1 MSARP
6 DVSLIVPCYNAERYL
21 EVCLSSIAAQK
32 RPELQIILIDD
43 GSTDATGAILD
54 RFAKRDG
61 RAQVCHVKNAGVSA
75 ARNRGLSLATR
86 RRIAFADADDA
97 LEENALETLW
107 EAAERS
113 GADIVSANHTYFDMR
128 TENRR
133 PLEGFTPA
141 ATPAQAVRAIIRM
154 SRVYNNLWNKLYD
167 ARLFSGGLRLDEGV
181 RIGEDALLNLQLY
194 HRARRVTHLAE
205 RTYVYRVHD
214 ASAMASISGYSE
226 AHQPMLRSM
235 SRILTQEGIKELYFR
250 DFLMSAVWI
259 DEKEK
264 GIRACMRTFNRRVR
278 PVVLEGLDEERISVT
293 DRRLYRIVCRGWFP
307 VWYTAQ
313 RVNEKL
319 HGRKGSRRG

>member
-1 MSARP
+1 M
-6 DVSLIVPCYNAERYL
+6 
-21 EVCLSSIAAQK
+21 
-32 RPELQIILIDD
+32 ILIDD

-54 RFAKRDG
+54 RFAETEA
-61 RAQVCHVKNAGVSA
+61 RAIVVHVANEGVSA
-75 ARNRGLSLATR
+75 ARNRGIDRAR
-86 RRIAFADADDA
+86 GRYIAFMDADDA
-97 LEENALETLW
+97 LEEGALFALW
-107 EAAERS
+107 RTAVHS
-113 GADIVSANHTYFDMR
+113 GAQIVSAEHTLFDMR
-128 TENRR
+128 ENRR
-133 PLEGFTPA
+133 VPVQLPPVPQQPSEI
-141 ATPAQAVRAIIRM
+141 VREIIHMHRI
-154 SRVYNNLWNKLYD
+154 YNNLWNKLYD

-181 RIGEDALLNLQLY
+181 HIGEDALLNLQLY
-194 HRARRVTHLAE
+194 HRAKRVTHLAE

-278 PVVLEGLDEERISVT
+278 PVVLEGLDEGRISVT

-307 VWYTAQ
+307 LWYTAQ

>member
-61 RAQVCHVKNAGVSA
+61 RVQVCHVKNAGVSA
-75 ARNRGLSLATR
+75 ARNRGLSLATG

-167 ARLFSGGLRLDEGV
+167 AALFADGTALDERV
-181 RIGEDALLNLQLY
+181 RIGEDALLNIRLY
-194 HRARRVTHLAE
+194 HRASRICHLQAC
-205 RTYVYRVHD
+205 TYVYRVHD
-214 ASAMASISGYSE
+214 ASAMSGIGSYSE
-226 AHQPMLRSM
+226 AHRPMLESM
-235 SRILTQEGIKELYFR
+235 SRTLLELGLKGTVFR
-250 DFLMSAVWI
+250 DYLESCVWI
-259 DEKEK
+259 HEKET
-264 GIRACMRTFNRRVR
+264 GIRRCMRRFNRDIR
-278 PVVLEGLDEERISVT
+278 PLVLEGLSEADVPEE
-293 DRRLYRIVCRGWFP
+293 DRRLFRAVSGGWYPARHYFDRIAAKAGIR
-307 VWYTAQ
+307 
-313 RVNEKL
+313 REEK
-319 HGRKGSRRG
+319 H